1 MLFELVQEPPRAG
14 GGYVI
19 VCYPSG
25 VRSGPRYA
33 GPYDG
38 RNVVPWPKRPTAAQ
52 WEAARDALVTQLAF
66 LVRYLAEHEPPR
78 ASIEAVDAW
87 AASG

>member
-1 MLFELVQEPPRAG
+1 MLFELVQEPPRTG
-14 GGYVI
+14 GGYII

-33 GPYDG
+33 GPYYNG
-38 RNVVPWPKRPTAAQ
+38 IVVPWPKRPTAAQ
-52 WEAARDALVTQLAF
+52 WGEARDALVAQLAF
-66 LVRYLAEHEPPR
+66 LARYLAEHETPR
-78 ASIEAVDAW
+78 VAIEAVDAW